1 MKLTNRPLYIKLA
14 AFAVAVSFGLS
25 ARAEAPRDE
34 MAHAYVLLKMA
45 KNDYGGHKA
54 EAIRQLELASHD
66 IELELRGHET
76 EHERQ
81 LKSDELV
88 SHAAEL
94 LHEARNKLEK
104 RDRDRA
110 AAHLD
115 VALHE
120 IDAALRVR

>member
-1 MKLTNRPLYIKLA
+1 MKLKHRSLYLKVA
-14 AFAVAVSFGLS
+14 ALVVALSFGLS
-25 ARAEAPRDE
+25 ARAESPRDE

-66 IELELRGHET
+66 IALDLHGRET

-81 LKSDELV
+81 LKSDELI
-88 SHAAEL
+88 SHAADL
-94 LHEARNKLEK
+94 LHGARNKLET
-104 RDRDRA
+104 RDRERA

-115 VALHE
+115 VAIRE
-120 IDAALRVR
+120 IDAALKVH